1 MTRSDILTVAWKE
14 WLEFRDQLLRIKRG
28 GLSALIVILMLGIIT
43 PLQMGP
49 LWLESPLMLA
59 YWPLLSSGMVS
70 TLIADAFAGE
80 RERHTLETLLASRLS
95 DTSILL
101 GKVLA
106 AILYGLLF
114 TFANIIVGIITL
126 SIKHFGDGIQAP
138 PAVHVAYMLLLVT
151 LACSTLAGIGV
162 FISLRA
168 ATVRQAQQTLGIIMM
183 VLFIGPVLLIQ
194 FLDSDAKTSLAL
206 RLTTLGTARLVG
218 WASAIL
224 FAASVLLIGMA
235 MVRFKRGKL
244 TLD

>member
-1 MTRSDILTVAWKE
+1 MIMSDVYTVAWKE
-14 WLEFRDQLLRIKRG
+14 WLEFRDQLLRLKRG
-28 GLSALIVILMLGIIT
+28 GLSALIVLLMLGIVT

-49 LWLESPLMLA
+49 LWLTSPLMLA

-95 DTSILL
+95 DTSILF

-106 AILYGLLF
+106 AIAYGLVF
-114 TFANIIVGIITL
+114 TFANIIVGVITL
-126 SIKHFGDGIQAP
+126 SIAHLGEGIQAP
-138 PAVHVAYMLLLVT
+138 PPSHVAYMLLLVT

-183 VLFIGPVLLIQ
+183 VLFIGPVLFIQ
-194 FLDSDAKTSLAL
+194 FLDSESRLSLAG
-206 RLTTLGTARLVG
+206 RLTTLGTGRLVA
-218 WASAIL
+218 WASAAL
-224 FAASVLLIGMA
+224 FVASAVLIAMA
-235 MVRFKRGKL
+235 MARFKRGKL

>member
-14 WLEFRDQLLRIKRG
+14 WLEFRDQLWRIRRG
-28 GLSALIVILMLGIIT
+28 GLSALIVILMLGIVT

-59 YWPLLSSGMVS
+59 YWPLLASGMVS

-114 TFANIIVGIITL
+114 TFANIIVGVVTL
-126 SIKHFGDGIQAP
+126 SIKHFGQGILAP
-138 PAVHVAYMLLLVT
+138 PAIHVAYMLLLVT

-162 FISLRA
+162 FISLKA
-168 ATVRQAQQTLGIIMM
+168 ATVRQAPL
-183 VLFIGPVLLIQ
+183 
-194 FLDSDAKTSLAL
+194 S
-206 RLTTLGTARLVG
+206 
-218 WASAIL
+218 
-224 FAASVLLIGMA
+224 
-235 MVRFKRGKL
+235 
-244 TLD
+244 

>member
-1 MTRSDILTVAWKE
+1 MKRSDILTVAWKE
-14 WLEFRDQLLRIKRG
+14 WLEFRDQLLRIRRG
-28 GLSALIVILMLGIIT
+28 GLSALIVVLMLGIVT

-49 LWLESPLMLA
+49 LWLTSPLMLA

-114 TFANIIVGIITL
+114 TFANIVVGVVTL
-126 SIKHFGDGIQAP
+126 SIAHFGEGIQAP
-138 PAVHVAYMLLLVT
+138 PASHVFYMLLLVT

-183 VLFIGPVLLIQ
+183 VLFIGPVLFIQ
-194 FLDSDAKTSLAL
+194 FLDTEGRVSLAG
-206 RLTTLGTARLVG
+206 RLTAMGTERLVA
-218 WASAIL
+218 WASVAL
-224 FAASVLLIGMA
+224 FTASVVLIAMA
-235 MVRFKRGKL
+235 MARFKRGKL

>member
-1 MTRSDILTVAWKE
+1 VNAADILTVAWKE
-14 WLEFRDQLLRIKRG
+14 WLEFRDQLLRLRRG
-28 GLSALIVILMLGIIT
+28 GVSALIVVLMLGIVT

-49 LWLESPLMLA
+49 LWLTSPLMLA

-95 DTSILL
+95 DTSILF

-126 SIKHFGDGIQAP
+126 SIAHAGEGIQTP
-138 PAVHVAYMLLLVT
+138 PATQVAYMLVLVT
-151 LACSTLAGIGV
+151 LACSTLAGTGV

-183 VLFIGPVLLIQ
+183 VLFIGPILFFQ
-194 FLDSDAKTSLAL
+194 FLDSGARMTLAA
-206 RLTTLGTARLVG
+206 RLTALGTDKLVA
-218 WASAIL
+218 WASGIL
-224 FAASVLLIGMA
+224 FAASVLLISMA
-235 MVRFKRGKL
+235 KVRFKRGKL